1 MKRRPKN
8 LNLLTI
14 RQPVPAIVS
23 ILHRISGALLFLF
36 IPVLLYAW
44 QASLRSQ
51 ESFAGFRETL
61 ANPFAKLV
69 LVALIWAYLHHF
81 FAGIRYLFIDLNY
94 GVELKP
100 ARASSAAVLIVSIV
114 FTVILATWLW

>member
-23 ILHRISGALLFLF
+23 ILHRVSGALLFLF
-36 IPVLLYAW
+36 IPLLLIVW
-44 QASLRSQ
+44 QSSLASE
-51 ESFAGFRETL
+51 ESFAGLGESFAHPFSKLILIAL
-61 ANPFAKLV
+61 A
-69 LVALIWAYLHHF
+69 WAYLHHF
-81 FAGIRYLFIDLNY
+81 FAGIRYLLIDLNY

-100 ARASSAAVLIVSIV
+100 ARASSKWVLGLSLVL
-114 FTVILATWLW
+114 TLALAIWLW